1 MDLGLGDTGPDGIE
15 AFKEQHVCNKICTE
29 LGLKLLTEVYRPL
42 YLTQIHISIISIH
55 SFIRSLVH
63 MISSVRCLSFAINH
77 HIFIPSA
84 NLLLLIIVA
93 FFSNYIHSF
102 TSCLSTIRTY
112 PAGTI

>member
-77 HIFIPSA
+77 PIYHPYLSRRHH
-84 NLLLLIIVA
+84 LISLTSDTSHSLH
-93 FFSNYIHSF
+93 FFSHAA
-102 TSCLSTIRTY
+102 LSV
-112 PAGTI
+112 